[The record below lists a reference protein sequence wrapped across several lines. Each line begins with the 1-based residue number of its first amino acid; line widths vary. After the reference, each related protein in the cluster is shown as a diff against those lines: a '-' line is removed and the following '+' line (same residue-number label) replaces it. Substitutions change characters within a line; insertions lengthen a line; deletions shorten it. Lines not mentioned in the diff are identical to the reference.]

1 METHG
6 TSPVSAASF
15 RMIDIGEKKDTQRRA
30 IASGVFFASP
40 QTIQRIRERTL
51 PKGDVLTL
59 AEMAGIQGAKKT
71 SDLLPLCHPLPL
83 TSVRVWMEPKEYE
96 IHVYCEA
103 KAFGKTGV
111 EMEALCGVNA
121 ALLCIY
127 DLTKGIDP
135 VLRIGDI
142 RLEIKEGG
150 KSGQWINPESKT
162 AKILLSQVSSGI
174 PEKERAP
181 RLNKL
186 NAAVITLSDRC
197 ARKEAQDLSGPCAT
211 QWLEAQGAKVK
222 HTLILPD
229 ETKTLRNEL
238 TRLVSSRELDL
249 IITTGGTGL
258 STRDITPDAVLSLA
272 HELQGREIPGF
283 GELLRQKGSQSTP
296 HSWLSRSVAV
306 IVKNALIV
314 CLPGSP
320 KAVEEGLNA
329 VGDLI
334 PHALHTHQGGGHES
348 STELHHRGGP

>member
-6 TSPVSAASF
+6 TSPASAASF

-51 PKGDVLTL
+51 PKGDVLSL
-59 AEMAGIQGAKKT
+59 AEMAGIQGAKRT

-83 TSVRVWMEPKEYE
+83 TSVCVWMEPLASE
-96 IHVYCEA
+96 IRVYCEA
-103 KAFGKTGV
+103 KTLGKTGV
-111 EMEALCGVNA
+111 EMEALSGVNA

-135 VLRIGDI
+135 VLRIGDV

-162 AKILLSQVSSGI
+162 AKTLLSQVSSGI
-174 PEKERAP
+174 PTEERGP
-181 RLNKL
+181 CLNKL

-197 ARKEAQDLSGPCAT
+197 ARKEAQDLSGPYAV

-229 ETKTLRNEL
+229 EAKTLRNEL
-238 TRLVSSRELDL
+238 TGLLNSCKLDL

-258 STRDITPDAVLSLA
+258 STRDITPDTVLSLA
-272 HELQGREIPGF
+272 HELYGREIPGF

-296 HSWLSRSVAV
+296 HAWLSRSVAV
-306 IVKNALIV
+306 IVKGTLIL

-320 KAVEEGLNA
+320 KAVEEGLNS

-334 PHALHTHQGGGHES
+334 PHALHTHQGGGHEPRAD
-348 STELHHRGGP
+348 LHHRCGP